1 MYQLKRLDS
10 RDLEA
15 INAHLLEL
23 GPDDRSDRF
32 LGAVNDDYLRRY
44 VRDIAIATD
53 ILIGAVL
60 EGRLIGLAHAAV
72 YREGAEFVCEV
83 GVSVQAGARKQ
94 GLGKQLLLRALDAA
108 RRIDVRR
115 AIVLFRA
122 TNHAM
127 AGLARSVGGRIQQN
141 AAESCAVFAID
152 PRCDLPL
159 RAARDARATR
169 VLESTLSN

>member
-1 MYQLKRLDS
+1 MHQLKRLDS
-10 RDLEA
+10 RHLEA

-44 VRDIAIATD
+44 VRDIVATD
-53 ILIGAVL
+53 ILIGAVQ
-60 EGRLIGLAHAAV
+60 EGRVIGLAHAAM

-94 GLGKQLLLRALDAA
+94 GLGKRLLLRALEAA

-169 VLESTLSN
+169 VLESTISN